1 MTIEKSPAP
10 TANSSTAAS
19 AHGAKA
25 KGKGGGQG
33 GFGAI
38 LDALGADDAT
48 ALTDA
53 KTALTGA
60 DLGSATLSGKDAVT
74 DATAAAQATLDASTL
89 QALNAQLAQL
99 AQAAQT
105 GSARAAVPGDAN
117 GTASAEDAQ
126 RLARSALGGGKAGL
140 ATGAVGAAG
149 ADGGD
154 AASFGATNGPLAGG
168 VFSMQALA
176 ARDRAKALA
185 DAQGAAGA
193 SAAGVD
199 NSGLGAGSATA
210 ASSNAA
216 DSKDNRLLAAI
227 QQLQSA
233 SVQADKPASS
243 TDATAFRIDQPAAEH
258 SRNAERQSDANN
270 GLTASAT
277 ASASPAGY
285 SDTSVNAAATASGTD
300 NQVAEQ
306 VKYWISHDIQN
317 AELKLDGLG
326 KDPVQVSI
334 SMSGNEANIVFRTDE
349 SQARGVLE
357 SASAHLRDMLSRE
370 GVVLTGVSVGTSGSQ
385 QGDSSSNS
393 GRPRTGVRQALVT
406 PAGVSGVSGG
416 TAGAGHS
423 RSVGNSGRA
432 LDLFV

>member
-10 TANSSTAAS
+10 TANSATTAS

-53 KTALTGA
+53 KTALTSTDA
-60 DLGSATLSGKDAVT
+60 ASSATLSGKDAAT

-99 AQAAQT
+99 AQSGT
-105 GSARAAVPGDAN
+105 ARATPSGEGN

-126 RLARSALGGGKAGL
+126 RLARAALGGAKAGL
-140 ATGAVGAAG
+140 GAGVSG

-154 AASFGATNGPLAGG
+154 TASLNTTNGPASGG

-185 DAQGAAGA
+185 DAQSSTGSGTG
-193 SAAGVD
+193 GVD
-199 NSGLGAGSATA
+199 SNGLGAGSAAAATA
-210 ASSNAA
+210 NAP

-233 SVQADKPASS
+233 SAQADKPASS
-243 TDATAFRIDQPAAEH
+243 TEATAFRIDQPAAEH
-258 SRNAERQSDANN
+258 SRSAERQSDVNN
-270 GLTASAT
+270 GLTATATTSAGPT
-277 ASASPAGY
+277 GY
-285 SDTSVNAAATASGTD
+285 SDVSVNTAATASGTD

-306 VKYWISHDIQN
+306 VKYWISHDVQN

-349 SQARGVLE
+349 TQARGVLE

-385 QGDSSSNS
+385 QGDTSSNQ
-393 GRPRTGVRQALVT
+393 GRPRSGVRQALVT
-406 PAGVSGVSGG
+406 PAGLTGVSGSAGG
-416 TAGAGHS
+416 TRNT